1 MIRATL
7 LYLFTALFILLLA
20 PPAVAWSLVTR
31 GDSLLYA
38 LSRACIRT
46 GGWICGIR
54 VRLEGREKI
63 PPACTCVFLSNHQ
76 GNIDGPVL
84 LHALPCNWAALI
96 KREMMRLPVL
106 SLVLER
112 AGFVPIE
119 RLNPKQA
126 HAGIDEGARRLAAG
140 KPFLA
145 FPEGTRSRDGR
156 LGPFKKGVFVMA
168 IKAGAPVVPVTIL
181 GSSSI
186 LPPGRYGV
194 RPGEVRVVIHDP
206 IETARLGLEDRDALI
221 AETRRAIASALPAE
235 G

>member
-7 LYLFTALFILLLA
+7 LYLFTGLFILVLA
-20 PPAVAWSLVTR
+20 PPAIAWTLLAR
-31 GDSLLYA
+31 RDSLLYTLA
-38 LSRACIRT
+38 RACIRT

-54 VRLEGREKI
+54 VRVEGKDKI
-63 PPACTCVFLSNHQ
+63 PPGRTCVFLSNHQ

-84 LHALPCNWAALI
+84 LHALPHNWAALV
-96 KREMMRLPVL
+96 KKEMMRLPVL

-140 KPFLA
+140 KHFVA

-156 LGPFKKGVFVMA
+156 LGPFKKGVFLMA

-181 GSSSI
+181 GSSAV
-186 LPPGRYGV
+186 LPPGRYAV
-194 RPGEVRVVIHDP
+194 RPGEVRVILHGP
-206 IETARLGLEDRDALI
+206 IETGRLGLEDRDDLI
-221 AETRRAIASALPAE
+221 AETRRAIASALPAD